1 MALLK
6 TPQAPTLTITIM
18 TKRAALLLAAVALL
32 AEAPASRSDIA
43 SRTFLVGTWHCSFT
57 VGDEAGNYS
66 TTWSRI
72 LDGRWLRQ
80 TLDQPKQARAPWFQG
95 EFLVGYDPDRRQWVR
110 FGAVS
115 TGQYFAM
122 RMVDDGAGGWNVTYV
137 SLFGRRQSLPSTGYD
152 ARFVR
157 KSDTLYT
164 IDGPTYPNAENVTV
178 TEHHVCHK
186 IVSLPRPIS

>member
-1 MALLK
+1 MAFLK
-6 TPQAPTLTITIM
+6 TPRAPASTIRTMI
-18 TKRAALLLAAVALL
+18 KRAALLLAVLALS
-32 AEAPASRSDIA
+32 AEAPVSRNEIA
-43 SRTFLVGTWHCSFT
+43 SRTFLAGTWRCSFT

-66 TTWSRI
+66 TTWSSV

-80 TLDQPKQARAPWFQG
+80 TFDQPKQARAPWFQG
-95 EFLVGYDPDRRQWVR
+95 EFLVGYDPDRREWVR

-122 RMVDDGAGGWNVTYV
+122 RMIDDGAGGWNVTYV
-137 SLFGRRQSLPSTGYD
+137 SLLGRRRSSPPPGYD

-157 KSDTLYT
+157 ESDTMYT
-164 IDGPTYPNAENVTV
+164 IDGPTYPNAQNVTV

-186 IVSLPRPIS
+186 VILPRPIS